1 MKTFALIWKNIR
13 YYYRRSR
20 PVFWLFTAGLLS
32 ASLLLIYLYGNLTPS
47 VREYSTNDLYARKYT
62 FSFPSDPSL
71 QDMETLLNRYNE
83 TESFLCLFSA
93 PITGYP
99 GKGDRIYTVGCEIKS
114 ENNGIRRTRG
124 RTYFTE
130 EELAEGANVAII
142 SESAEYHA
150 SGGTLRLG
158 EDTIHVN
165 GVDFT
170 VIGTANFGCDI
181 LIPAASY
188 TKNGFPIASVS
199 VTMEKRPS
207 YYENLELLRDMRE
220 QFPGVSVGGHPYS
233 AYEHSK
239 QDTPSVLLVLAIV
252 FVAAISAFMFLLKY
266 LSDGTNYISAIQSVC
281 GAPKDTVVFIKLASV
296 FLLTFSVSAAGVALH
311 ALLYEPLFSKL
322 NIYEGLIYQPHDYL
336 LVIAVCCAAVVLVS
350 IPFLFSFTRDTAAA
364 FKRRLE

>member
-1 MKTFALIWKNIR
+1 
-13 YYYRRSR
+13 
-20 PVFWLFTAGLLS
+20 
-32 ASLLLIYLYGNLTPS
+32 
-47 VREYSTNDLYARKYT
+47 
-62 FSFPSDPSL
+62 
-71 QDMETLLNRYNE
+71 
-83 TESFLCLFSA
+83 
-93 PITGYP
+93 
-99 GKGDRIYTVGCEIKS
+99 
-114 ENNGIRRTRG
+114 
-124 RTYFTE
+124 
-130 EELAEGANVAII
+130 
-142 SESAEYHA
+142 
-150 SGGTLRLG
+150 
-158 EDTIHVN
+158 
-165 GVDFT
+165 
-170 VIGTANFGCDI
+170 
-181 LIPAASY
+181 
-188 TKNGFPIASVS
+188 
-199 VTMEKRPS
+199 MEKRPS

-350 IPFLFSFTRDTAAA
+350 IPFLFSFTRGTAAA

>member
-199 VTMEKRPS
+199 VTMEKRLS
-207 YYENLELLRDMRE
+207 DYENLEL
-220 QFPGVSVGGHPYS
+220 
-233 AYEHSK
+233 
-239 QDTPSVLLVLAIV
+239 
-252 FVAAISAFMFLLKY
+252 
-266 LSDGTNYISAIQSVC
+266 
-281 GAPKDTVVFIKLASV
+281 
-296 FLLTFSVSAAGVALH
+296 AAGH
-311 ALLYEPLFSKL
+311 A
-322 NIYEGLIYQPHDYL
+322 G
-336 LVIAVCCAAVVLVS
+336 AVPRRFGRRPPVL
-350 IPFLFSFTRDTAAA
+350 
-364 FKRRLE
+364 RL